1 MVEQFEFL
9 MQYEWFEYLVMVVVF
24 GRIIF
29 KPVFS
34 LLGKYVELTVEME
47 DDKKLK
53 KIMDSKWYKML
64 AYAVDMASSVKLPKV
79 KGK

>member
-1 MVEQFEFL
+1 MPDAEANIKKL
-9 MQYEWFEYLVMVVVF
+9 
-24 GRIIF
+24 
-29 KPVFS
+29 
-34 LLGKYVELTVEME
+34 E

-53 KIMDSKWYKML
+53 RIMNSKWYKML

>member
-1 MVEQFEFL
+1 MVEQFRFL
-9 MQYEWFEYLVMVVVF
+9 MQYEWFEYAVILIVF
-24 GRIIF
+24 GRMVF
-29 KPVFS
+29 KPIFS

-53 KIMDSKWYKML
+53 RIMNTKWYKML
-64 AYAVDMASSVKLPKV
+64 AYAVDMTGSIKLPQT